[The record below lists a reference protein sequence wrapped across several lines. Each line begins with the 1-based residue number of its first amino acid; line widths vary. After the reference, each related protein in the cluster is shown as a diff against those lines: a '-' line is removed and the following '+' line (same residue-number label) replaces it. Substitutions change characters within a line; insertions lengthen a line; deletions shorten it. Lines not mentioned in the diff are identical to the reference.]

1 MAKTR
6 LPSTDADNELDVKP
20 AESPR
25 TAPEVL
31 SKQPVGQAEP
41 IAESVALA
49 VQVPAM
55 QFPRGAYVS
64 RDVYLKA
71 MPSEV
76 AAKLK
81 RVALALECEGRKLS
95 NGTRV
100 RCPSH
105 ALLYMLEQ
113 LSEA

>member
-6 LPSTDADNELDVKP
+6 LPSTDGDSELEVKP
-20 AESPR
+20 SESTKTTPAAVS
-25 TAPEVL
+25 TQSTE
-31 SKQPVGQAEP
+31 QAEP
-41 IAESVALA
+41 IAEAVAVA

>member
-6 LPSTDADNELDVKP
+6 LPSTDADSELDVKP
-20 AESPR
+20 TELPKTTS
-25 TAPEVL
+25 TAL
-31 SKQPVGQAEP
+31 SKQSVEQTEP
-41 IAESVALA
+41 IAEAVALA
-49 VQVPAM
+49 VQVPAI

-64 RDVYLKA
+64 RDVYLKS

-81 RVALALECEGRKLS
+81 RVALALECEGRTLA